1 VSVPSIGALL
11 QRIPDEFKPLAALG
25 VGSVILVILVIFHGI
40 SLHNIMVH
48 FKRRELRL
56 ESGRPH
62 LWGAA
67 LLFGWAIFMMLA
79 LHVSEIIIWGM
90 ALLRLGLIVKPAN
103 AIYFCANAYTTMGY
117 GAVDLD
123 LQWRNITPVIAIS
136 GLFTFAWTTSSLVTM
151 VQNYMKIVEQ
161 LEVERA
167 KQLGMRAHARHES
180 WEVVD
185 KERAAERDQRDA
197 THKAAAGAGFFA
209 RRKIWHEEHRKEEQL
224 REAARDDVKRIRKQ
238 ESEDENELGEDF
250 PLDGPGVQK

>member
-1 VSVPSIGALL
+1 VPSIAALL
-11 QRIPDEFKPLAALG
+11 QEIPDEFKPLAALG

-40 SLHNIMVH
+40 SLHNILVH

-62 LWGAA
+62 LWVAA
-67 LLFGWAIFMMLA
+67 FLFGWAIFMMLS
-79 LHVSEIIIWGM
+79 LHVVEIILWAI

-117 GAVDLD
+117 GAVDLN

-167 KQLGMRAHARHES
+167 KQLGMRAHARHQS
-180 WEVVD
+180 WQAVD
-185 KERAAERDQRDA
+185 KEQETEKAERAATR
-197 THKAAAGAGFFA
+197 KAAAGAGFFD
-209 RRKIWHEEHRKEEQL
+209 RRKMWHQEHLQEEQL
-224 REAARDDVKRIRKQ
+224 REAARDEVKRIRAQ
-238 ESEDENELGEDF
+238 ERTDENKLGEDL
-250 PLDGPGVQK
+250 PLDDSGVQK